1 MGENEA
7 AAELSPLEKFI
18 EDSQTR
24 REQLE
29 RELKEIGLLVEQSQG
44 EIEKLAQR
52 NTSVTARLHQMQA
65 HFDTIPREDIRDNY
79 EAALDAQQ
87 RLFTMR
93 GQLEKL
99 QSDHKHL
106 QNNSDYVNRAME
118 LLGANPEIEI
128 EEDTPQAKG
137 DMMGKIIQAQE
148 EERRK
153 ISRQIHDGPA
163 QVLSN
168 FILQTEI
175 AERLFEND
183 PEKARKELES
193 LKEAAATSF
202 AKVRDFIFELRPMML
217 DDLGLVPTTKRYA
230 EAFKEKSGLEISV
243 VSTGQENRIEPHR
256 EVIVFR
262 AVQAALANARDHAQ
276 ATQVKIMI
284 DMDQDEIRASIEDNG
299 KGFDPEIIEQDEYAS
314 RGLVLITKQI
324 EELNGSLEIDSKPGE
339 GTRIVIALPTKDVH

>member
-1 MGENEA
+1 MSENEA
-7 AAELSPLEKFI
+7 AAELNPLEQFI

-24 REQLE
+24 QDKLQ

-52 NTSVTARLHQMQA
+52 NTNVTEHLHQMQA
-65 HFDTIPREDIRDNY
+65 HFDTVPREDIRENY

-99 QSDHKHL
+99 EGDLKHL
-106 QNNSDYVNRAME
+106 QGNSDYVHRAME
-118 LLGANPEIEI
+118 ILGANPDIEI
-128 EEDTPQAKG
+128 QEDTPEARG
-137 DMMGKIIQAQE
+137 DIMGKIIQAQE

-175 AERLFEND
+175 AVRLFEKD
-183 PEKARKELES
+183 PEQARVELES
-193 LKEAAATSF
+193 LKESATASF

-217 DDLGLVPTTKRYA
+217 DDLGLVPTVKRYT
-230 EAFKEKSGLEISV
+230 EAFKEKSGLEITV
-243 VSTGQENRIEPHR
+243 VSTGQERRLERHR
-256 EVIVFR
+256 EVIIFR
-262 AVQAALANARDHAQ
+262 ALQTALANARDHAQ
-276 ATQVKIMI
+276 ATQVKVMI
-284 DMDQDEIRASIEDNG
+284 DLDETQIRASIEDNG
-299 KGFDPEIIEQDEYAS
+299 KGFVSEIIQEDQYATH
-314 RGLVLITKQI
+314 GLSLLVNQI
-324 EELNGSLEIDSKPGE
+324 EGLNGSIEIDTKPGE
-339 GTRIVIALPTKDVH
+339 GTRISITLPTSD

>member
-1 MGENEA
+1 MSETEA
-7 AAELSPLEKFI
+7 AAELSPLEQFI

-24 REQLE
+24 LE
-29 RELKEIGLLVEQSQG
+29 KMQRELKEIGLLVEQSQG

-52 NTSVTARLHQMQA
+52 NTTVTARLHQMQA
-65 HFDTIPREDIRDNY
+65 HFDTVPREDIRDNY

-106 QNNSDYVNRAME
+106 QENSEFVNRAME
-118 LLGANPEIEI
+118 LLGANPDIEI
-128 EEDTPQAKG
+128 EEDSPQAKG
-137 DMMGKIIQAQE
+137 DLMGKIIQAQE

-175 AERLFEND
+175 ATRLFETD
-183 PEKARKELES
+183 PEKAREELES
-193 LKEAAATSF
+193 LKDAAATSF

-217 DDLGLVPTTKRYA
+217 DDLGLVPTIKRYA

-243 VSTGQENRIEPHR
+243 VSTGQERRLQLHR

-284 DMDQDEIRASIEDNG
+284 DLDQNEIQASIEDNG
-299 KGFDPEIIEQDEYAS
+299 KGFNPELIQQDEYAT
-314 RGLVLITKQI
+314 RGLVLLSNQI
-324 EELNGSLEIDSKPGE
+324 AELNGSIEIDSKPGE
-339 GTRIVIALPTKDVH
+339 GTRIALSLPTKDMH